1 MLNYFNKTI
10 FFIQQ
15 NVRKEC
21 NGLMNEFEKAV
32 RKALIDKDM
41 KLTDLADAI
50 GISLTYLYDILNG
63 NRKAE
68 HQKKK
73 IIEILE
79 LQEDFD

>member
-1 MLNYFNKTI
+1 
-10 FFIQQ
+10 
-15 NVRKEC
+15 
-21 NGLMNEFEKAV
+21 MNEFEKAV

-41 KLTDLADAI
+41 KLTDLANAI
-50 GISLTYLYDILNG
+50 GISLTYLYDILAA

-79 LQEDFD
+79 LQESFD

>member
-1 MLNYFNKTI
+1 
-10 FFIQQ
+10 
-15 NVRKEC
+15 
-21 NGLMNEFEKAV
+21 MNEFEKAV

-41 KLTDLADAI
+41 RLTDLADAI
-50 GISLTYLYDILNG
+50 GISLTYLYDILAG

-79 LQEDFD
+79 LQESFD

>member
-1 MLNYFNKTI
+1 
-10 FFIQQ
+10 
-15 NVRKEC
+15 
-21 NGLMNEFEKAV
+21 MNEFEKAV

-41 KLTDLADAI
+41 KLTDLANHL
-50 GISLTYLYDILNG
+50 GISLTYLYDILNN

-79 LQEDFD
+79 LQESFD

>member
-1 MLNYFNKTI
+1 
-10 FFIQQ
+10 
-15 NVRKEC
+15 
-21 NGLMNEFEKAV
+21 MNEFEKTV
-32 RKALIDKDM
+32 RKTLIDRDM
-41 KLTDLADAI
+41 KLTDLAEAV

-79 LQEDFD
+79 LEDVFE

>member
-1 MLNYFNKTI
+1 
-10 FFIQQ
+10 
-15 NVRKEC
+15 
-21 NGLMNEFEKAV
+21 MNEFEKAV

-50 GISLTYLYDILNG
+50 GISLTYLYDILAN

-73 IIEILE
+73 IIEILN
-79 LQEDFD
+79 LQESFD

>member
-1 MLNYFNKTI
+1 
-10 FFIQQ
+10 
-15 NVRKEC
+15 
-21 NGLMNEFEKAV
+21 MNEFEKAV

-41 KLTDLADAI
+41 KLTDLAEAI
-50 GISLTYLYDILNG
+50 GISLTYLYDILAG

-79 LQEDFD
+79 LQENFD

>member
-1 MLNYFNKTI
+1 
-10 FFIQQ
+10 
-15 NVRKEC
+15 
-21 NGLMNEFEKAV
+21 MNEFKKAV

-41 KLTDLADAI
+41 KLTDLADYL

-79 LQEDFD
+79 LQENFD

>member
-1 MLNYFNKTI
+1 
-10 FFIQQ
+10 
-15 NVRKEC
+15 
-21 NGLMNEFEKAV
+21 MNEFEKAV

-41 KLTDLADAI
+41 KLTDLADHL
-50 GISLTYLYDILNG
+50 GISLTYLYDILAG

-79 LQEDFD
+79 LQENFD

>member
-1 MLNYFNKTI
+1 
-10 FFIQQ
+10 
-15 NVRKEC
+15 
-21 NGLMNEFEKAV
+21 MNEFEKAV
-32 RKALIDKDM
+32 RKALIDHDM
-41 KLTDLADAI
+41 KLSDLAEQL

-79 LQEDFD
+79 LEDLFE

>member
-1 MLNYFNKTI
+1 
-10 FFIQQ
+10 
-15 NVRKEC
+15 
-21 NGLMNEFEKAV
+21 MNEFEKAV

-50 GISLTYLYDILNG
+50 GISLTYLYDILAG

-73 IIEILE
+73 IIEILK
-79 LQEDFD
+79 LQENFD

>member
-1 MLNYFNKTI
+1 
-10 FFIQQ
+10 
-15 NVRKEC
+15 
-21 NGLMNEFEKAV
+21 MNEFKKAV
-32 RKALIDKDM
+32 KKALIDKDM
-41 KLTDLADAI
+41 KLTDLANYL

-79 LQEDFD
+79 LQENFD

>member
-1 MLNYFNKTI
+1 
-10 FFIQQ
+10 
-15 NVRKEC
+15 
-21 NGLMNEFEKAV
+21 MNEFEKAV

-41 KLTDLADAI
+41 KLTDLADLL

-73 IIEILE
+73 IIEILG
-79 LQEDFD
+79 LQENFD

>member
-1 MLNYFNKTI
+1 
-10 FFIQQ
+10 
-15 NVRKEC
+15 
-21 NGLMNEFEKAV
+21 MNEFEKAV

-41 KLTDLADAI
+41 KLTDLADVI

>member
-1 MLNYFNKTI
+1 
-10 FFIQQ
+10 
-15 NVRKEC
+15 
-21 NGLMNEFEKAV
+21 MNEFEKAV

-41 KLTDLADAI
+41 KLTDLANAI
-50 GISLTYLYDILNG
+50 GISSTYLYDILAA

-79 LQEDFD
+79 LQESFD

>member
-1 MLNYFNKTI
+1 
-10 FFIQQ
+10 
-15 NVRKEC
+15 
-21 NGLMNEFEKAV
+21 MNEFEKAV

-41 KLTDLADAI
+41 KLTDLANHI
-50 GISLTYLYDILNG
+50 GISLTYLYDILNN

-79 LQEDFD
+79 LQED